1 MKTSYLINLALLIL
15 VIVLYWLNT
24 DQHQQPP
31 AQIST
36 LDSSEI
42 TQISISQANKIKAI
56 IEKQGT
62 TWQLTHPIAARA
74 NQTRIDLLLSILSS
88 ASDKS
93 MDIVSPDQLEQFG
106 ITDTSPQMTFNQQY
120 EFIFGTTEKMNRQRY
135 VFFHDRL
142 YLVPDRIVPLLN
154 ASSYSFIDNRVLTPE
169 QSITKLVIPSY
180 RVDHALSTP
189 TISIENKDGHWQ
201 SDHNYSSDQLQKLVE
216 QWQHAYA
223 TQVLP
228 LTRIDQNQPSFPV
241 KIWVNQQEHPYEF
254 QLILT
259 EQALYVLDQRQQL
272 AYQFAADSY
281 SQLLFKSDSN

>member
-1 MKTSYLINLALLIL
+1 MKTSYLINLALLVLI
-15 VIVLYWLNT
+15 IVLYWLNT
-24 DQHQQPP
+24 NQHQQPE

-36 LDSSEI
+36 IDSSKI
-42 TQISISQANKIKAI
+42 TQISISQANNIKAI

-62 TWQLTHPIAARA
+62 AWQLTHPISARA
-74 NQTRIDLLLSILSS
+74 NPTRIDLLLSILSS

-93 MDIVSPDQLEQFG
+93 MDIASPDKLKQFG
-106 ITDTSPQMTFNQQY
+106 ITDASLHMTFNQQY
-120 EFIFGTTEKMNRQRY
+120 EFIFGTTEKMSRQRY
-135 VFFHDRL
+135 VFFHNRL

-154 ASSYSFIDNRVLTPE
+154 ASSYSFIDNRVLPPG

-180 RVDHALSTP
+180 RVDQTLSAP
-189 TISIENKDGHWQ
+189 TISIENKRGHWQ

-216 QWQHAYA
+216 QWQYAYA

-228 LTRIDQNQPSFPV
+228 LAKIDQNQFSLPV
-241 KIWVNQQEHPYEF
+241 KIWVNKQEYPYEF

-259 EQALYVLDQRQQL
+259 PQALYVLDQQQQL

-281 SQLLFKSDSN
+281 SQLLFKSDIN